1 MSQPLRIVPDEPF
14 PEVGTAFHTALSDD
28 GQWLAVVGYL
38 GGAFSRSRVVDLPH
52 GSRPA
57 PRVLVYRRA
66 DLSYHRTVAVPGES
80 VETLAFHP
88 TLPLLAVG
96 TDEGDEYARHG
107 TLLLADVVTGRQAR
121 VVCADAGVAALRWRD
136 GDTLDVLLAEADH
149 DLASEGLIR
158 YAESA
163 VPRPPSGDWL
173 TLGPEP
179 AGATGSPD
187 SREPAPLDAR
197 RPAAPDWESR
207 LPEVAVQARHAE
219 LRELATA
226 DGRDWRARRAVW
238 AVAGLRDGRV
248 LAAREDNLLECW
260 SPEGRRM
267 WTVPPPAESFQYV
280 GLQLQVTPDERTA
293 RVTVATGTSDDRRS
307 TVLAVSLADG
317 SVRTEHRLRY
327 PALLTARADGVWAA
341 RDTCELFPAPPSWSP
356 SATLLFA
363 PDGTPLGAVPLG
375 HYDPRTELTVRRA
388 PDLYALV
395 VRDRPAPPGTE
406 ADVTEAGISAGG
418 SYAYAAEQARL
429 ARQETWLARVTP
441 GERNAPGAVE
451 PLFPL
456 GPRTAVRGGPAVY
469 VDDAAGPA
477 LILATAD
484 SGTPRLTRRSLPHGE
499 PTWSLPTDSAIA
511 GLDLHANTLYAATAT
526 GDLLTLSPTT
536 GTLHAHHPLT
546 SPGGHPF
553 TPLTLTTTVAGD
565 VVIGTLEGRLLVRG
579 VSA

>member
-14 PEVGTAFHTALSDD
+14 PEVGTAFHTALSAD
-28 GQWLAVVGYL
+28 GRWLAVVGYL
-38 GGAFSRSRVVDLPH
+38 GGAFSRSRTVDLPR
-52 GSRPA
+52 GARPA
-57 PRVLVYRRA
+57 PRVLVYQRA

-80 VETLAFHP
+80 VDTLAFHP

-121 VVCADAGVAALRWRD
+121 VVRADAGVAALRWRD
-136 GDTLDVLLAEADH
+136 ADTLDVLLTETDH
-149 DLASEGLIR
+149 DSASEGLIH
-158 YAESA
+158 YTESA

-173 TLGPEP
+173 TLAPEP
-179 AGATGSPD
+179 EETSEPPPD
-187 SREPAPLDAR
+187 APEPEPAPLAVR
-197 RPAAPDWESR
+197 QPAAQHWAAR
-207 LPEVAVQARHAE
+207 LPEVDVPARHAE

-226 DGRDWRARRAVW
+226 GGRDWRARRAVW
-238 AVAGLRDGRV
+238 AVAALRDGRV
-248 LAAREDNLLECW
+248 LAAREDSLLECW

-293 RVTVATGTSDDRRS
+293 RVTVATGTSDNRRS

-317 SVRTEHRLRY
+317 SVRTEHHLRY
-327 PALLTARADGVWAA
+327 PALLASRTDGVWAA

-406 ADVTEAGISAGG
+406 TGAARADAVGG

-429 ARQETWLARVTP
+429 ARQETWLARVTV
-441 GERNAPGAVE
+441 GEPNAPGAVE
-451 PLFPL
+451 SLFPL
-456 GPRTAVRGGPAVY
+456 GPRTTVRGGPAVY
-469 VDDAAGPA
+469 VNDTAGPA

-484 SGTPRLTRRSLPHGE
+484 SGTPHLTRRSLPHGE
-499 PTWSLPTDSAIA
+499 PTWSLPTDSAIT
-511 GLDLHANTLYAATAT
+511 GVDLHANTLHAATAT

-536 GTLHAHHPLT
+536 GTLHTRHPLT

-553 TPLTLTTTVAGD
+553 TPLTLTTTPAGD

-579 VSA
+579 